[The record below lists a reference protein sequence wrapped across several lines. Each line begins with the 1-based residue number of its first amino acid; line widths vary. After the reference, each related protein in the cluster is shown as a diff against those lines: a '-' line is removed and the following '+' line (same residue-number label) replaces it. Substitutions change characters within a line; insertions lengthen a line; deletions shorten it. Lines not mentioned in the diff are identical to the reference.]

1 MTYVIKSDGR
11 IERFDEEKL
20 KSALYAAAREAGIL
34 DERWVDSILQS
45 IASNAITY
53 SRGQRAVETKTL
65 KQMILSELL
74 TLAKQ
79 VYNAWMA
86 YDRSYKKT
94 P

>member
-20 KSALYAAAREAGIL
+20 KSAIYAAAREAGIL
-34 DERWVDSILQS
+34 DERWADSILQS

-53 SRGQRAVETKTL
+53 SQGQKAVEAKTL
-65 KQMILSELL
+65 KEMILSELL
-74 TLAKQ
+74 VLAKQ

-86 YDRSYKKT
+86 YDKSYK
-94 P
+94 PRP

>member
-53 SRGQRAVETKTL
+53 SQGQKAVETKTL
-65 KQMILSELL
+65 KEMILRELL

>member
-53 SRGQRAVETKTL
+53 SQGQKAVETKTL